1 MPPVLSVS
9 VPPRPADPPE
19 LLELASWRAIVEDQA
34 EAISLARPD
43 DFVRSY
49 VNPAYATLYGLPRE
63 ALVGHCL
70 LEQVPPQE
78 REAVAQLL
86 TTIRDEGR
94 TERSENRIVQRDGSV
109 RWVSWTNRVLR
120 GPDGQVEWLHS
131 VGRDITDEVAGRG
144 ALARLAAVV
153 ESSADAIVSKTLGGV
168 ITSWNAAASALFGHS
183 AAEAVGRSILMLVPP
198 DRVDEEAALM
208 ARVRAGEAVV
218 EWETVR
224 QRADGTLLHV
234 ALTLSPIRDRDGRI
248 VGVSN
253 VVRDIGER
261 VQLQQALAERERRFR
276 ALYDRTPAM
285 LQSIDAEGRLLSV
298 SDLWLQHLGYRREE
312 VIGRPSV
319 DFLTPQSRRHALEHV
334 LPAFFRDGR
343 NEGVPYQMVRR
354 DGSVIDVRLSSV
366 LERDAEG
373 RPLRSMAVIED
384 VTERLRLA
392 RGLEAEHERLSVA
405 LHAIA
410 DAVITTDALGRID
423 DLNPVA
429 EALTGWSRVNAL
441 GQPVERVFQ
450 LIDEDSRA
458 LIDNPVLRCLAD
470 GRALPLVPHGV
481 LQAQD
486 GREFGIEHAV
496 SPMRGGDGRLIGV
509 VLVFRDVTAQRRM
522 ASEMNYRATH
532 DALTGLVNRAEFE
545 ERLQRALDQSHD
557 SGSQH
562 VLLFIDLDEFKLVN
576 DSSGHA
582 AGDQLLRQVAGLL
595 QRGVRGR
602 DTLARLGG
610 DEFAVILEHC
620 RVEQGLRLAQ
630 QLCEQMDDFRFMH
643 EGRRFRVGASI
654 GLVGMDARWSDT
666 ASLMQAADS
675 ACMSAKAAGRNRVH
689 VADDHEQHLQML
701 RGEAQWANRIDA
713 ALDEHA
719 LPEHTLVLHAQCIV
733 PVQRPSAEDDDPP
746 AGREPLHAE
755 VLLRMA
761 DGRGGLIAPGA
772 FLPAAERFHRA
783 GRIDRWVLRSVLDL
797 LARLQPWLQPGDLLA
812 VNLSGQSVSD
822 RAFHRLALELID
834 AHAALAGHLCLE
846 ITETAAITRPHDA
859 ASFVTELRQRGVKV
873 ALDDFGA
880 GASSF
885 GYLKSLPVDFL
896 KIDGQFIRG
905 LGSDP
910 LDLAAVRSF
919 CDVAGVI
926 GVPTVAEYVEHAST
940 LDELRRLGVSLAQG
954 HLLHRPEP
962 LAGLLQRW
970 LAVPE
975 GAGTDALAAVPAL
988 VLPALRA

>member
-1 MPPVLSVS
+1 MTPALT
-9 VPPRPADPPE
+9 VPAELNLADPPE
-19 LLELASWRAIVEDQA
+19 RAELARWRTIVEDQA

-43 DFVRSY
+43 DFVRGY
-49 VNPAYATLYGLPRE
+49 VNPAYAALYGLPRE
-63 ALVGHCL
+63 ALLGQCL
-70 LEQVPPQE
+70 LDQVPPQE
-78 REAVAQLL
+78 RALVAQRLAL
-86 TTIRDEGR
+86 IRDQGR
-94 TERSENRIVQRDGSV
+94 IERSENRIVQRDGQV

-120 GPDGQVEWLHS
+120 GPDGRVEWLHS
-131 VGRDITDEVAGRG
+131 VGRDITDEV
-144 ALARLAAVV
+144 
-153 ESSADAIVSKTLGGV
+153 
-168 ITSWNAAASALFGHS
+168 
-183 AAEAVGRSILMLVPP
+183 
-198 DRVDEEAALM
+198 
-208 ARVRAGEAVV
+208 RVRE
-218 EWETVR
+218 
-224 QRADGTLLHV
+224 
-234 ALTLSPIRDRDGRI
+234 
-248 VGVSN
+248 
-253 VVRDIGER
+253 
-261 VQLQQALAERERRFR
+261 ALAERERQFR

-285 LQSIDAEGRLLSV
+285 LQSIDADGRLLSV
-298 SDLWLQHLGYRREE
+298 SDAWLAHLGYTRDE
-312 VIGRPSV
+312 VIGRLSV
-319 DFLTPQSRRHALEHV
+319 DFLAPASRRYALEQV

-343 NEGVPYQMVRR
+343 NADVPYQMVRR
-354 DGSVIDVRLSSV
+354 DGSLIDVRLASV
-366 LERDAEG
+366 LERDTDG

-429 EALTGWSRVNAL
+429 EALTGWPRKLAL

-450 LIDEDSRA
+450 LVDEARHS
-458 LIDNPVLRCLAD
+458 LLDNPVLHCLAD
-470 GRALPLVPHGV
+470 GRPVPLVPHG
-481 LQAQD
+481 LLRAQD
-486 GREFGIEHAV
+486 GREYGVEHAA
-496 SPMRGGDGRLIGV
+496 SPMRGVDGRLIGV

-522 ASEMNYRATH
+522 ASEMSYRATH

-557 SGSQH
+557 TGSQH

-582 AGDQLLRQVAGLL
+582 AGDQLLRQIAGLL
-595 QRGVRGR
+595 QRTVRGR

-620 RVEQGLRLAQ
+620 RVEQGLWLAQ
-630 QLCEQMDDFRFMH
+630 QLCEQMDEFRFVH
-643 EGRRFRVGASI
+643 GDRRFRIGASI
-654 GLVGMDARWSDT
+654 GLVGIEPRWADT
-666 ASLMQAADS
+666 ASLMQSADS

-689 VADDHEQHLQML
+689 VADDHEQHLQTL
-701 RGEAQWANRIDA
+701 RGEAQWAARIDA
-713 ALDEHA
+713 ALDEQA
-719 LPEHTLVLHAQCIV
+719 LPEHTLVLHAQRIV
-733 PVQRPSAEDDDPP
+733 PVMGTGAEDIERAALRD
-746 AGREPLHAE
+746 PLHAE

-797 LARLQPWLQPGDLLA
+797 LLRLQPWLRPGDLLA

-822 RAFHRLALELID
+822 RAFQRLALDLVD
-834 AHAALAGHLCLE
+834 GHAALAGHLCLE

-859 ASFVTELRQRGVKV
+859 AAFVTELRQRGVRV

-905 LGSDP
+905 LGNDP

-926 GVPTVAEYVEHAST
+926 GVPTVAEYVEHPAT
-940 LDELRRLGVSLAQG
+940 LDELRRLGVALAQG

-962 LAGLLQRW
+962 LVGLLLR
-970 LAVPE
+970 LLDVPADR
-975 GAGTDALAAVPAL
+975 GAAALAAVRPLA
-988 VLPALRA
+988 PGG

>member
-1 MPPVLSVS
+1 LIPPVD
-9 VPPRPADPPE
+9 PADPVASEPPE
-19 LLELASWRAIVEDQA
+19 LQELARWRTIVEDQA
-34 EAISLARPD
+34 EAISLAGPD
-43 DFVRSY
+43 DFVRRY
-49 VNPAYATLYGLPRE
+49 VNPAYAMLYGLPRE
-63 ALVGHCL
+63 ALVGRCL
-70 LEQVPPQE
+70 LEQVPAPE
-78 REAVAQLL
+78 RETVERRLIA
-86 TTIRDEGR
+86 IRDEGR

-120 GPDGQVEWLHS
+120 APDGRVEWLHS
-131 VGRDITDEVAGRG
+131 VGRDITDEVQGRA

-168 ITSWNAAASALFGHS
+168 ITSWNAAAVALFGYS
-183 AAEAVGRSILMLVPP
+183 AEQAIGRSILMLVPP
-198 DRVDEEAALM
+198 DRVDEEAGLM

-218 EWETVR
+218 EWESVR
-224 QRADGTLLHV
+224 QRADGSRLDV
-234 ALTLSPIRDRDGRI
+234 ALTLSPIRNPDGRI
-248 VGVSN
+248 VGVSKTA
-253 VVRDIGER
+253 RDIGER
-261 VQLQQALAERERRFR
+261 RRLQRALAERETRFR
-276 ALYDRTPAM
+276 NLYDRTPAM

-298 SDLWLQHLGYRREE
+298 SDAWLAHLGYRREE
-312 VIGRPSV
+312 VIGRLSV
-319 DFLTPQSRRHALEHV
+319 DFMTPQSRRHAIEQV

-343 NEGVPYQMVRR
+343 NQGVPYQMVRR

-392 RGLEAEHERLSVA
+392 RGLETEHERLSVA

-429 EALTGWSRVNAL
+429 EALTGCARAQAL
-441 GQPVERVFQ
+441 GQPIERVFQ
-450 LIDEDSRA
+450 LVHEESRA
-458 LIDNPVLRCLAD
+458 PLDNPVLRCLAD
-470 GRALPLVPHGV
+470 GRAQPLAPHGL
-481 LQAQD
+481 LQAPD
-486 GREFGIEHAV
+486 GRECGIEHAA
-496 SPMRGGDGRLIGV
+496 SPMRGVDSRLIGV

-522 ASEMNYRATH
+522 ASEMSYRATH

-562 VLLFIDLDEFKLVN
+562 VLLFVDLDEFKLVN

-582 AGDQLLRQVAGLL
+582 AGDQLLRQIAALL
-595 QRGVRGR
+595 QRAVRGR

-620 RVEQGLRLAQ
+620 RIEQGLRLAQ
-630 QLCEQMDDFRFMH
+630 QLCEQMDEFRFVH
-643 EGRRFRVGASI
+643 GERRFRVGASI
-654 GLVGMDARWSDT
+654 GLVGVEARWADT

-689 VADDHEQHLQML
+689 VADDHEQHLQNL

-719 LPEHTLVLHAQCIV
+719 LPEHTLVLHGQCIV
-733 PVQRPSAEDDDPP
+733 PVRGLAADEDTP
-746 AGREPLHAE
+746 APAARAPLHAE

-761 DGRGGLIAPGA
+761 DGRGGLISPGA

-783 GRIDRWVLRSVLDL
+783 GRIDRWVLRSVLAL
-797 LARLQPWLQPGDLLA
+797 LARLQPWLRPGDLLA
-812 VNLSGQSVSD
+812 VNVSGQSVSD
-822 RAFHRLALELID
+822 RAFHRLALDLVD
-834 AHAALAGHLCLE
+834 GHPALAGHLCLE

-859 ASFVTELRQRGVKV
+859 AAFVTELRQRGVKV

-885 GYLKSLPVDFL
+885 GYLKSLPVDYL

-905 LGSDP
+905 LGNDP

-926 GVPTVAEYVEHAST
+926 GVPTVAEYVEQAAT
-940 LDELRRLGVSLAQG
+940 LDELRRLGVAMAQG

-962 LAGLLQRW
+962 LTALLLR
-970 LAVPE
+970 LLEVPPS
-975 GAGTDALAAVPAL
+975 AAATLRAAVE
-988 VLPALRA
+988 LRLDGETA